1 MIFGIV
7 SLLLLG
13 IVDTFFISMLGTT
26 QLAAISFAIPI
37 YMVFISMAMGIGMAL
52 GSITSR
58 LIGAHKHE
66 QAARF
71 ITDTQIFAAIFA
83 VIISALGYQ
92 FIGPLFRALGASDE
106 VMPFISGYMSTLLFG
121 VPMVMLVVIGN
132 NAFRA
137 LGNVKASAIFSAI
150 LSLLNM
156 VLDPLFI
163 FGIGP
168 FPELGMQGA
177 ALATVIAALL
187 TWIGSF
193 YTLGFREK
201 MLVFVRPELAHFIAN
216 WRELMTIGVP
226 AVFANL
232 MTPFAATIMMA
243 IIARFGSEA
252 VAGLGVGSRIESLS
266 LIVVFALSSTLP
278 MFIGQNIGAGRKDRV
293 HQALMSCLRFTVVFQ
308 TAVFILLLLC
318 SSFIATSFSDNK
330 EVIDVIKTFL
340 LILPVTYGAHGVVI
354 LIMVSLNVLQR
365 PRTALF
371 ITIIR
376 LAILYLP
383 LAYIGAEIWGVT
395 GLFCGAA
402 CGNIIAGFVAFRI
415 IKQVCKEQ
423 GVSADAMLNAAP
435 QYR

>member
-26 QLAAISFAIPI
+26 QLAAISFAIPV
-37 YMVFISMAMGIGMAL
+37 YMIFISMAVGIGMAL

-71 ITDTQIFAAIFA
+71 ITNTQIFSAIFA

-92 FIGPLFRALGASDE
+92 LIGPLFRAMGANDE
-106 VMPFISGYMSTLLFG
+106 VMPFISGYMKILMFG
-121 VPMVMLVVIGN
+121 VPMIMLIVIAN

-137 LGNVKASAIFSAI
+137 IGNVKASAIFSAV

-156 VLDPLFI
+156 LLDPFFI

-168 FPELGMQGA
+168 FPELGMRGA
-177 ALATVIAALL
+177 ALATVVAALL
-187 TWIGSF
+187 TWIVAF
-193 YTLGFREK
+193 YTLAFREK
-201 MLVFVRPELAHFIAN
+201 MLVFVRPEPACFIADL
-216 WRELMTIGVP
+216 RELMTIGVP
-226 AVFANL
+226 AMFANM
-232 MTPFAATIMMA
+232 MTPFAATIMMVM
-243 IIARFGSEA
+243 IARFGSEA

-266 LIVVFALSSTLP
+266 LIGVFALSSTLP
-278 MFIGQNIGAGRKDRV
+278 MFIGQNIGADRKDRV
-293 HQALMSCLRFTVVFQ
+293 YQALMSCLRFTVVFQ
-308 TAVFILLLLC
+308 TAVFILLLFC
-318 SSFIATSFSDNK
+318 SSFIAASFSDNK

-340 LILPVTYGAHGVVI
+340 LILPLTYGAHGVVI
-354 LIMVSLNVLQR
+354 LVMVSLNVLQR

-376 LAILYLP
+376 LAVLYIP

-402 CGNIIAGFVAFRI
+402 CGNIIAGFVAVRI
-415 IKQVCKEQ
+415 IKQVCREQ
-423 GVSADAMLNAAP
+423 GISADAMP
-435 QYR
+435 QCR